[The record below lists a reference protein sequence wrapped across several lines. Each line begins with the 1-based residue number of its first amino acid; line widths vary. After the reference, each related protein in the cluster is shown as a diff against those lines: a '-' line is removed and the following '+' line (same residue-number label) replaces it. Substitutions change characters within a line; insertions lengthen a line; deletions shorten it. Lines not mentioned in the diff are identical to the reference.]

1 MRTAVGLGTIHPV
14 ALPPKRRCQATWA
27 DHGETVLDVEMG
39 STGQMIDDVRL
50 AVEGHKPIS
59 YTGRAGVMPTVEEI
73 IEAAK
78 KALKEGK

>member
-1 MRTAVGLGTIHPV
+1 MS
-14 ALPPKRRCQATWA
+14 
-27 DHGETVLDVEMG
+27 

-59 YTGRAGVMPTVEEI
+59 YTGRAGGVIPTVEEI

-78 KALKEGK
+78 KALKEVK